1 MHVMKYVMKGSIE
14 EKIYQLQRRK
24 KELSESV
31 IDSGEVF
38 INQLSEEELLE
49 LFQ

>member
-1 MHVMKYVMKGSIE
+1 MKYVMKGSIE